1 MLTKSLFQY
10 SSLKAHELIDLIVF
24 RDKQRVKNICLKK
37 NTLGNTSSKK
47 KKLQKLLIHK
57 KSVV

>member
-37 NTLGNTSSKK
+37 NTLGGTSSKK
-47 KKLQKLLIHK
+47 KNYKNC
-57 KSVV
+57 